1 MSKLTNRPETI
12 FENENFIVINK
23 PTGLLSIPDRM
34 QSETS
39 LKDMLIHKYRE
50 IFTVQRLDKGT
61 SGVIVFAKNEQTHK
75 QLSQLFEEKDVEKYY
90 VGLVHGKMQNEEGT
104 IDAPITEHPVKK
116 GRMITHMKGKPS
128 VTEYSI
134 IENFRLF
141 SWVKFHIHTGRTH
154 QIRVHMQHINHSIVC
169 DDLYGSDEPVYL
181 SSLKRNYHL
190 SKKEDSEKPILSRL
204 ALHSLQ
210 LKFDL
215 NDKHFEFEAEIPK
228 DLKATLQQLRKLN
241 HD

>member
-1 MSKLTNRPETI
+1 
-12 FENENFIVINK
+12 
-23 PTGLLSIPDRM
+23 
-34 QSETS
+34 
-39 LKDMLIHKYRE
+39 
-50 IFTVQRLDKGT
+50 
-61 SGVIVFAKNEQTHK
+61 
-75 QLSQLFEEKDVEKYY
+75 
-90 VGLVHGKMQNEEGT
+90 VHGKMQNEEGA

-169 DDLYGSDEPVYL
+169 DDLYGSDGPVYL